1 MAYIGEIV
9 RYAHDSATNVSSV
22 TVLVSLA
29 APAGT
34 RIILAVNSNPN
45 TAVTGYTATDT
56 KGNTWTQR
64 SLQVHATSN
73 NSNLGVLEC
82 LVTTPLTTADTIT
95 VGNTSN
101 LRSPAIWIVLAEGF
115 DDLSLG
121 FDVQASATGT
131 SASPAS
137 GATGASAQARELVFG
152 VVGFTGN
159 PVFTIGSGFTG
170 PAGGQL
176 NTTTTTRGL
185 AVEWQYMSVSG
196 PYSAG
201 GALSGSQGW
210 CAAVTTFKQDAAA
223 LQPFCFYFD
232 GTNDIPMDVTVA

>member
-1 MAYIGEIV
+1 MAYIGEIA

-22 TVLVSLA
+22 SVPVSFA

-34 RIILAVNSNPN
+34 RIILAVTTNPN
-45 TAVTGYTATDT
+45 TAVTGYTATDS

-73 NSNLGVLEC
+73 NSDLGILEC
-82 LVTTPLTTADTIT
+82 LVTTALTTSDIIT
-95 VGNTSN
+95 VGNTSS

-115 DDLSLG
+115 DDLSGG

-131 SASPAS
+131 STAPAS
-137 GATGASAQARELVFG
+137 GATGTAAQNGELVFG
-152 VVGFTGN
+152 AVGFTGN
-159 PVFTIGSGFTG
+159 PTFTTGAGFTG

-176 NTTTTTRGL
+176 NTTSTLRGL
-185 AVEWQYMSVSG
+185 GVEWQYVNAAG
-196 PYSAG
+196 TRSAG
-201 GALSGSQGW
+201 GTLSTSQGW
-210 CAAVTTFKQDAAA
+210 CAAAAAFEQGAAA